1 MVHFFVEIR
10 DTRFGVDVAVTRLS
24 NRTVYLESDEY
35 YIFSIRNLGRLVS
48 GELTFLRVADVL
60 CVRRVR
66 LVAGNVLAIH
76 VSEDLVHGVSVTI
89 QDRIHALLF
98 YNWLLTHGDDFVD
111 IAETLYENYRR

>member
-10 DTRFGVDVAVTRLS
+10 DTRFGVSVAVTRLS
-24 NRTVYLESDEY
+24 SRTVYLESDEY

-48 GELTFLRVADVL
+48 GELTFLRVAEVL

-98 YNWLLTHGDDFVD
+98 YNWLLNHGDDFVD

>member
-10 DTRFGVDVAVTRLS
+10 DTRFGVSVAVTRLS
-24 NRTVYLESDEY
+24 SRTVYLESDEY

-48 GELTFLRVADVL
+48 GDLTFVRVADVL
-60 CVRRVR
+60 YARPDD
-66 LVAGNVLAIH
+66 VLAIH